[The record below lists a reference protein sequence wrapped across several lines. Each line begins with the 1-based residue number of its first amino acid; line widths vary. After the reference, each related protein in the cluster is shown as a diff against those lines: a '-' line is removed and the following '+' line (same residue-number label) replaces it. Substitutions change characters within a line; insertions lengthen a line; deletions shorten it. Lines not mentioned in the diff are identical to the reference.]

1 MRSDT
6 PITFD
11 ERPVL
16 TSMLDY
22 ARATVRYKSEGLTE
36 ELAGESPVPTSPLLT
51 FKGLV
56 NHLYW
61 VEKTWI
67 EQNYLGRSIEG
78 PWTDEEPDREFTVAL
93 EHPLASLL
101 DRYDEQCATYN
112 RLLRGHPLDASCAR
126 SIRDGR
132 RPALRWVLQHLI
144 EETARHNG
152 HLDVVRELLDGSRG
166 V

>member
-6 PITFD
+6 PVTFD
-11 ERPVL
+11 ERAVL

-78 PWTDEEPDREFTVAL
+78 PWTDEEPDREFAVAL
-93 EHPLASLL
+93 EYPLAALL
-101 DRYDEQCATYN
+101 DQYDEQCATYN
-112 RLLRGHPLDASCAR
+112 RLLEGHSLDTSCAR
-126 SIRDGR
+126 PIRDGR

-152 HLDVVRELLDGSRG
+152 HLDVLRELLDGSRG